1 MIRLATLLVAILLAG
16 FLGAAGDTK
25 EHDFEFRG
33 LELHKVIES
42 LSRMQGKSVMFSRGV
57 DNTQVTLSLSKVTP
71 QFALRLILENFGYIA
86 VPKGE
91 DVLHIMTQAERGVA
105 SSAPTILIPLTN
117 VIARDVIENIRS
129 FIGASSNVTISTNE
143 QLNAILVS
151 APDEMLV
158 KIKRLITE
166 LDQESTQIFIE
177 AKIIETSTTFS
188 RDLGIQWGAQQGEAG
203 IDRSRGI
210 SLSAPSGSS
219 AFTGV
224 IRAASLEARLATG
237 EKNGDVK
244 VISSPKISTLNGTPA
259 NIESITTYSIR
270 TLTQGG
276 AAVAVANGG
285 IQSVKAGVRLQV
297 TPYLI
302 SQDQIRLSIVLSK
315 SEPDFA
321 RTVDQIPGISDNT
334 ANTSL
339 IVRNGQTA
347 SIGGLISHSR
357 SSDQEG
363 LPILAR
369 LPLIGFLFGNS
380 KDIRDDREL
389 MIFITPTVYRGDTPL
404 WGQGARTEKKEE
416 NAFKGMEPLRS
427 PAEAKAA
434 EAALVAPPVA
444 APVAAPTSPA
454 TTAPA
459 TPPAAVP
466 QAPALPAN

>member
-1 MIRLATLLVAILLAG
+1 MSKLATFLVAILLAG
-16 FLGAAGDTK
+16 LLGAAGDVK
-25 EHDFEFRG
+25 EHDFEYRQLG
-33 LELHKVIES
+33 LHKIIES
-42 LSRMQGKSVMFSRGV
+42 LARLQGKSVMFSRGV
-57 DNTQVTLSLSKVTP
+57 ENSSVTLSLSRVTST
-71 QFALRLILENFGYIA
+71 FAMRLILENFGYIA
-86 VPKGE
+86 VPKG

-105 SSAPTILIPLTN
+105 SSAPTILIPLSN
-117 VIARDVIENIRS
+117 VIARDVIENIKS
-129 FIGASSNVTISTNE
+129 FIGNSANVTISTND

-158 KIKRLITE
+158 KIKHLITE

-188 RDLGIQWGAQQGEAG
+188 RDLGIQWGGQQGEVG
-203 IDRSRGI
+203 IDRSKGI
-210 SLSAPSGSS
+210 SLNAPSGST

-259 NIESITTYSIR
+259 NIESVTTYSIR
-270 TLTQGG
+270 TLTQGAG
-276 AAVAVANGG
+276 VAAAANGG

-302 SQDQIRLSIVLSK
+302 SQDQIRLSIALSK

-347 SIGGLISHSR
+347 SIGGLISHSK

-363 LPILAR
+363 FPILAK
-369 LPLIGFLFGNS
+369 LPLIGFLFGS
-380 KDIRDDREL
+380 SHDIRDDKEL
-389 MIFITPTVYRGDTPL
+389 MIFITPTVYRGEHPV
-404 WGQGARTEKKEE
+404 WGQNSLNEKKEE
-416 NAFKGMEPLRS
+416 TAFKAMEPLRS

-434 EAALVAPPVA
+434 EAVAAAAAAAPAAPATAPAA
-444 APVAAPTSPA
+444 APVTPPV
-454 TTAPA
+454 TAP
-459 TPPAAVP
+459 VP
-466 QAPALPAN
+466 QAPPLPAN